1 MNLKNEKKKTHA
13 AKSAVSLLDNIKFLL
28 LFSEV
33 FFPLT
38 ALGIPLKSKQVLTTS
53 EAEHFRKGV

>member
-1 MNLKNEKKKTHA
+1 MKKKKHA

-53 EAEHFRKGV
+53 EAEHFRMCV